1 MKAFMYDQHYGY
13 QLAEIEVAD
22 VNNLPPYTTTVAPD
36 PTKSYQKFNG
46 TEWIG
51 GMDDATFQQQVAAS
65 IAQQQANIK
74 PSEGQQLL
82 MAQQAN
88 ITQLQKTVMAQQ
100 ANLTQMQKMI
110 MKQQAT
116 ITDLKKGSN

>member
-13 QLAEIEVAD
+13 LLAEIEVAD
-22 VNNLPPYTTTVAPD
+22 ANNLPPYATIVAPD

-46 TEWIG
+46 TEWVG
-51 GMDDATFQQQVAAS
+51 GMDNATFQQQVAAS

-82 MAQQAN
+82 MAQQTN

>member
-13 QLAEIEVAD
+13 QLAEIEVVD

-46 TEWIG
+46 TEWVG

>member
-13 QLAEIEVAD
+13 LLAEIEVVDA
-22 VNNLPPYTTTVAPD
+22 NNLPPYTTTVAPD

-46 TEWIG
+46 TEWVG

-74 PSEGQQLL
+74 PSKGQQLL

-88 ITQLQKTVMAQQ
+88 ITQLQKMVMAQQ

-116 ITDLKKGSN
+116 VTDLKKGSN

>member
-13 QLAEIEVAD
+13 LLAEIEVAD
-22 VNNLPPYTTTVAPD
+22 ANNLPPYTTTVAPD

-46 TEWIG
+46 TEWVG

-82 MAQQAN
+82 MAQQAK
-88 ITQLQKTVMAQQ
+88 ITQLQKSVMEQEASM
-100 ANLTQMQKMI
+100 TQMQKMI
-110 MKQQAT
+110 MTQQAT
-116 ITDLKKGSN
+116 ITELKKGSN

>member
-13 QLAEIEVAD
+13 LLAEIEVVNA
-22 VNNLPPYTTTVAPD
+22 NNLPPYTTTVAPD

-46 TEWIG
+46 TEWVG

-74 PSEGQQLL
+74 PSESAQAMNALGLRVAQFTIENNQLKESVNTL
-82 MAQQAN
+82 G
-88 ITQLQKTVMAQQ
+88 LQVAKA
-100 ANLTQMQKMI
+100 I
-110 MKQQAT
+110 AT
-116 ITDLKKGSN
+116 NNKENGGN

>member
-1 MKAFMYDQHYGY
+1 MKAFMYDQHYRY
-13 QLAEIEVAD
+13 LLAEIEVVDA
-22 VNNLPPYTTTVAPD
+22 NNLPPYTTTVAPD

-82 MAQQAN
+82 MVQQAN

-116 ITDLKKGSN
+116 ITDLKKGNN

>member
-13 QLAEIEVAD
+13 LLAEIEVVNA
-22 VNNLPPYTTTVAPD
+22 NNLPPYTTTVAPD

-65 IAQQQANIK
+65 IAQQQANSQ
-74 PSEGQQLL
+74 PNEGQPLL

-88 ITQLQKTVMAQQ
+88 ITQLQKTVMSQQ

-110 MKQQAT
+110 MTQQAT

>member
-13 QLAEIEVAD
+13 LLAEIEVVDA
-22 VNNLPPYTTTVAPD
+22 NNLPPYTTTVAPD

-46 TEWIG
+46 TEWVG

-116 ITDLKKGSN
+116 VTDLKKGSN

>member
-13 QLAEIEVAD
+13 LLAEIEVVNA
-22 VNNLPPYTTTVAPD
+22 NNLPPYTTTVAPD

-74 PSEGQQLL
+74 PNEGQQLL

-88 ITQLQKTVMAQQ
+88 ITQLQKKVTSQQ

-110 MKQQAT
+110 MTQQAT

>member
-13 QLAEIEVAD
+13 LLAEIEVVDA
-22 VNNLPPYTTTVAPD
+22 NNLPPYTTTVAPD

-74 PSEGQQLL
+74 PSESAQAMNTLGLQVASLTAENKQLKQSINQL
-82 MAQQAN
+82 GLQLAQ
-88 ITQLQKTVMAQQ
+88 
-100 ANLTQMQKMI
+100 LT
-110 MKQQAT
+110 MK
-116 ITDLKKGSN
+116 DKKENGGN

>member
-13 QLAEIEVAD
+13 LLAEIEVVNA
-22 VNNLPPYTTTVAPD
+22 NNLPPYTTTVAPD

-46 TEWIG
+46 TEWVG

-74 PSEGQQLL
+74 PSESAQAMNALGLRVAQLTIE
-82 MAQQAN
+82 N
-88 ITQLQKTVMAQQ
+88 NQLKESVNTLGLQVAKA
-100 ANLTQMQKMI
+100 I
-110 MKQQAT
+110 AT
-116 ITDLKKGSN
+116 NNKENGGN

>member
-13 QLAEIEVAD
+13 LLAETEVAD
-22 VNNLPPYTTTVAPD
+22 ANNLPPYTTTVAPD

-46 TEWIG
+46 TEWVG

-74 PSEGQQLL
+74 PSESAQAMNALGLRVAQLTIE
-82 MAQQAN
+82 N
-88 ITQLQKTVMAQQ
+88 NQLKESVNTLGLQVAKV
-100 ANLTQMQKMI
+100 I
-110 MKQQAT
+110 AT
-116 ITDLKKGSN
+116 SNKENGGN

>member
-13 QLAEIEVAD
+13 LLAETEVAD
-22 VNNLPPYTTTVAPD
+22 ANNLPPYTTTVAPD

-46 TEWIG
+46 TEWVG
-51 GMDDATFQQQVAAS
+51 GMDSETFQQQVEAS
-65 IAQQQANIK
+65 IQQMQANVT

-88 ITQLQKTVMAQQ
+88 IVQLQKTVMAQQ
-100 ANLTQMQKMI
+100 ATLTQLQQMI
-110 MKQQAT
+110 KNQQAT
-116 ITDLKKGSN
+116 TTDSTKGSN

>member
-13 QLAEIEVAD
+13 LLAEIEVVNA
-22 VNNLPPYTTTVAPD
+22 NNLPPYTTTVAPD

-74 PSEGQQLL
+74 PNEGQQLL

-88 ITQLQKTVMAQQ
+88 ITQLQKTVMSQQ

-110 MKQQAT
+110 MTQQAT

>member
-13 QLAEIEVAD
+13 QLAEIEVIDA
-22 VNNLPPYTTTVAPD
+22 NNLPPYTTTVAPD

-46 TEWIG
+46 TEWVG

-74 PSEGQQLL
+74 PSESAQAMNALGLRVAQLTIE
-82 MAQQAN
+82 N
-88 ITQLQKTVMAQQ
+88 NQLKESVNTLGLQVAKA
-100 ANLTQMQKMI
+100 I
-110 MKQQAT
+110 AT
-116 ITDLKKGSN
+116 NNKENGGN

>member
-46 TEWIG
+46 TEWVG

-100 ANLTQMQKMI
+100 ANLTQTQKMI

>member
-46 TEWIG
+46 TEWVG
-51 GMDDATFQQQVAAS
+51 GMDNATFQQQVAAS
-65 IAQQQANIK
+65 IAQQQANVK

>member
-13 QLAEIEVAD
+13 LLAEIEVAD
-22 VNNLPPYTTTVAPD
+22 ANNLPPYTTTVAPD

-46 TEWIG
+46 TEWVG
-51 GMDDATFQQQVAAS
+51 GMDDATFQQQVAAL

-74 PSEGQQLL
+74 PSKGQQLL

-88 ITQLQKTVMAQQ
+88 ITQLQKMVMAQQ

-116 ITDLKKGSN
+116 VTDLKKGSN

>member
-13 QLAEIEVAD
+13 LLAETEVAD
-22 VNNLPPYTTTVAPD
+22 ANNLPPYTTTVAPD

-46 TEWIG
+46 TEWVG
-51 GMDDATFQQQVAAS
+51 GMDNATFQQQVAAS

-74 PSEGQQLL
+74 PSEDQQLL

-88 ITQLQKTVMAQQ
+88 ITQLQKMVMAQQ

>member
-13 QLAEIEVAD
+13 LLAEIEVAD
-22 VNNLPPYTTTVAPD
+22 VNNLPPYTTTVVPD

-46 TEWIG
+46 TEWVG

-82 MAQQAN
+82 MVQQAN

>member
-13 QLAEIEVAD
+13 LLAEIEVVDA
-22 VNNLPPYTTTVAPD
+22 NNLPPYTTTVAPD

-46 TEWIG
+46 TEWVG

>member
-13 QLAEIEVAD
+13 LLAEIEVVNA
-22 VNNLPPYTTTVAPD
+22 NNLPPHTTTVAPD

-74 PSEGQQLL
+74 PNEGQQLL

-88 ITQLQKTVMAQQ
+88 ITQLQKTVTSQQ

-110 MKQQAT
+110 MTQQAT

>member
-1 MKAFMYDQHYGY
+1 MKAYMYDQHYGY

-46 TEWIG
+46 TEWVG
-51 GMDDATFQQQVAAS
+51 GMDNATFQQQVAAS

-110 MKQQAT
+110 MTHQAT
-116 ITDLKKGSN
+116 ITELKKGSN

>member
-13 QLAEIEVAD
+13 LLAEINVAD
-22 VNNLPPYTTTVAPD
+22 TNNLPPYTTTVVPD

-46 TEWIG
+46 TEWVG